1 MNYGQLKTQVT
12 STIAR
17 GDVPVADMVALAE
30 AEIRRDVRV
39 MAMESLTTGVLVAGV
54 VALPARLLEVSR
66 LVVGGFVRT
75 YVSPEMYQDFQA
87 NQARDRVF
95 TRLGDEL
102 HVLNGAESA
111 YSLLALESF
120 PALAVDS
127 DVNWVLTNSPDV
139 YLYGSLKHAAVW
151 VKDAAAAS
159 GYAQLYAEAVAKTN
173 STDKAARFA
182 GSLTARP
189 RVVA

>member
-17 GDVPVADMVALAE
+17 GDVPAADMVALAE

-39 MAMESLTTGVLVAGV
+39 MAMESLTTGSLVAGV
-54 VALPARLLEVSR
+54 ASLPARLLEARR
-66 LVVGGFVRT
+66 LVVAGFVRN

-87 NQARDRVF
+87 NQAQDRVF
-95 TRLGDEL
+95 TRIGDEL

-120 PALAVDS
+120 PVLSADD
-127 DVNWVLTNSPDV
+127 DVNWLLTNAPDV

-151 VKDAAAAS
+151 ARDSAAAS
-159 GYAQLYAEAVAKTN
+159 GYAQLYAEAVVKTN
-173 STDKAARFA
+173 SADKAARFA